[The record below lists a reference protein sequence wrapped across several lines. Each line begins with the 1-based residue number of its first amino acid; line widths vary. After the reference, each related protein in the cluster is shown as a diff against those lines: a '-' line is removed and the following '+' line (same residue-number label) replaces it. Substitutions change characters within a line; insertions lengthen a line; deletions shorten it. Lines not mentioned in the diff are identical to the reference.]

1 MSSTKYVKAQ
11 ADKIIELIASGK
23 TLADICRGKGMPA
36 RTTFLAWVTKDRG
49 GLADRYARARAMQ
62 LDCWADDIIQLADTT
77 KLGKIVTDGPDGKT
91 TKTQDMT
98 EHRRLQIESRKWM
111 LARLAAHKYGDR
123 AKVEVE
129 GKIGLAE
136 MVAASYPKKS
146 NDEPEAGG

>member
-1 MSSTKYVKAQ
+1 MATKYSKAQ

-23 TLADICRGKGMPA
+23 TLAEICRGKGMPG
-36 RTTFLAWVTKDRG
+36 RTTFLGWVTADRG
-49 GLADRYARARAMQ
+49 GLADKYARARSMQ
-62 LDCWADDIIQLADTT
+62 LDCWSDDIINLADHT
-77 KLGKIVTDGPDGKT
+77 KPGKIVTDGPDGKT

-98 EHRRLQIESRKWM
+98 EHRRLQIETRKWM

-136 MVAASYPKKS
+136 MVAASYAKPV
-146 NDEPEAGG
+146 DEPEAGG